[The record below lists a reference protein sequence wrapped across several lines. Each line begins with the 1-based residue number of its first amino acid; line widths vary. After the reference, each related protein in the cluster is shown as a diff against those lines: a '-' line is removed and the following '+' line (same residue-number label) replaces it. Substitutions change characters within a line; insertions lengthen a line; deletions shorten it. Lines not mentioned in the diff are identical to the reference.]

1 MLSKIYY
8 LFDKKRLSLLIIIF
22 IFSII
27 AMLLETIGIGLLI
40 PLVMIVSDNN
50 FIQNYSEI
58 VDYFPFILEMNR
70 NQIITVASLFFI
82 SFYIIKIFFVGLLNY
97 LNAYFVQTQQVYLS
111 DRLLKHYLS
120 LPYSF
125 HLKTN
130 SSSLI
135 RNVVSEVGY
144 FVAIL
149 SSLLYLT
156 ADILIA
162 VGLSIF
168 LLIYDFKTAII
179 IIFIFSIG
187 GYLFDFLFKSKLKYW
202 GENRLIHTEK
212 LFKALQESLGG
223 IREIIIYGKYNE
235 FLNFFKYHNYN
246 HSIIKKLVAF
256 TSNLPRLW
264 YEILGISILMTIL
277 LLNLGNKSIS
287 DITTLLIIFSAASL
301 RLMPIFNRIV
311 ISFQNLRTFKPSIDI
326 LFNELTKNLIV
337 KNDFNNSGEILLRNS
352 LKIKNVFFQYDLKEK
367 LTLDNVNLEIKK
379 NEIIGIFGKSGSGKT
394 TLLDI
399 IIGILK
405 PSKGMVLIDD
415 IDIHKNPRSYQKIIG
430 YVSQN
435 IFLIDDTLEKNIA
448 FGLKDKEIDNLKLK
462 EAIKNSALN
471 NYIDNLKYGI
481 KTTVGEKGTRISGGQ
496 RQRVGIA
503 RALYFSPSILILD
516 EATNA
521 LDEKTEDE
529 ILQTIKDLK
538 GKITVII
545 VSHKS
550 SSLKFCDKI
559 IKLDNGKIISD

>member
-179 IIFIFSIG
+179 F
-187 GYLFDFLFKSKLKYW
+187 
-202 GENRLIHTEK
+202 NR
-212 LFKALQESLGG
+212 
-223 IREIIIYGKYNE
+223 
-235 FLNFFKYHNYN
+235 
-246 HSIIKKLVAF
+246 
-256 TSNLPRLW
+256 W
-264 YEILGISILMTIL
+264 
-277 LLNLGNKSIS
+277 
-287 DITTLLIIFSAASL
+287 LLI
-301 RLMPIFNRIV
+301 
-311 ISFQNLRTFKPSIDI
+311 
-326 LFNELTKNLIV
+326 
-337 KNDFNNSGEILLRNS
+337 
-352 LKIKNVFFQYDLKEK
+352 
-367 LTLDNVNLEIKK
+367 
-379 NEIIGIFGKSGSGKT
+379 
-394 TLLDI
+394 
-399 IIGILK
+399 
-405 PSKGMVLIDD
+405 
-415 IDIHKNPRSYQKIIG
+415 
-430 YVSQN
+430 
-435 IFLIDDTLEKNIA
+435 
-448 FGLKDKEIDNLKLK
+448 
-462 EAIKNSALN
+462 
-471 NYIDNLKYGI
+471 
-481 KTTVGEKGTRISGGQ
+481 
-496 RQRVGIA
+496 
-503 RALYFSPSILILD
+503 
-516 EATNA
+516 
-521 LDEKTEDE
+521 
-529 ILQTIKDLK
+529 
-538 GKITVII
+538 
-545 VSHKS
+545 
-550 SSLKFCDKI
+550 
-559 IKLDNGKIISD
+559 

>member
-1 MLSKIYY
+1 
-8 LFDKKRLSLLIIIF
+8 
-22 IFSII
+22 
-27 AMLLETIGIGLLI
+27 
-40 PLVMIVSDNN
+40 
-50 FIQNYSEI
+50 
-58 VDYFPFILEMNR
+58 
-70 NQIITVASLFFI
+70 
-82 SFYIIKIFFVGLLNY
+82 
-97 LNAYFVQTQQVYLS
+97 
-111 DRLLKHYLS
+111 
-120 LPYSF
+120 
-125 HLKTN
+125 
-130 SSSLI
+130 
-135 RNVVSEVGY
+135 
-144 FVAIL
+144 
-149 SSLLYLT
+149 
-156 ADILIA
+156 
-162 VGLSIF
+162 
-168 LLIYDFKTAII
+168 
-179 IIFIFSIG
+179 
-187 GYLFDFLFKSKLKYW
+187 
-202 GENRLIHTEK
+202 
-212 LFKALQESLGG
+212 
-223 IREIIIYGKYNE
+223 
-235 FLNFFKYHNYN
+235 
-246 HSIIKKLVAF
+246 
-256 TSNLPRLW
+256 
-264 YEILGISILMTIL
+264 MTIL